1 MADTTTNLPGF
12 SGGGALGNLSNL
24 HIIRQVGILIGI
36 AASVALGIMVV
47 IWLKEPLMRPLGQV
61 DKQQAMDVIA
71 QLEQQKIPYRLE
83 PDGTIMVPQDDFQR
97 VQIQL
102 NSQGVE
108 LGTSQIDGFLAKDSG
123 FSVSQ
128 RLEQARLLRSQE
140 LKLARTIER
149 FSGVRAA
156 EVHLAIPKDAVF
168 VRDSERPSASVLLNL
183 TSSRSL
189 EPEQIRAMVDLVSG
203 SVPNL
208 DAARVTITDQFGR
221 LHHSGSMS
229 KDEVESSKEFA
240 ESRKRSETLQK
251 KVERLLEPI
260 LGAGKYTVEV
270 HVDMDFSQ
278 SEFTQKVHN
287 PELAVVRSERTL
299 NENNGEGGAQGI
311 PGALSNQPPTPA
323 NSPEVAA
330 AAGQASAQGS
340 NRTRTEAERNY
351 EVDTTISHTR
361 NQIGT
366 VRRITASVGLDY
378 VETPT
383 TTAGQE
389 PSKGPRAEADIQNIA
404 KLVKNAIGYDAQR
417 GDLFEIQSF
426 SFVRADVP
434 EQPSEIPFWELPL
447 FQMLIKPAMA
457 LLVALAFI
465 FGVLSPVMKRLSA
478 APPPAAPGGDGFPMI
493 DGLSSDRL
501 SLSGADNLSL
511 PPPVSTELDSVAR
524 AKAVVQSDPQ
534 LVAQVVKNWME
545 EDA

>member
-1 MADTTTNLPGF
+1 MAETTNLPGF

-24 HIIRQVGILIGI
+24 HIIRQIGILIGI

-83 PDGTIMVPQDDFQR
+83 PDGTIMVPQDEFQR

-102 NSQGVE
+102 NSQGID
-108 LGTSQIDGFLAKDSG
+108 LGSSQIDGFLAKDSG

-183 TSSRSL
+183 NSSRSL
-189 EPEQIRAMVDLVSG
+189 DPEQIRAMVDLVSG

-299 NENNGEGGAQGI
+299 NENNADGGAQGI

-330 AAGQASAQGS
+330 AAGQSNAQGS

-366 VRRITASVGLDY
+366 IRRITASVGLDY
-378 VETPT
+378 VEAPPAADGQ
-383 TTAGQE
+383 AGA
-389 PSKGPRAEADIQNIA
+389 KGPRAEADIQNIA

-434 EQPSEIPFWELPL
+434 ELPSEIPFWEQPL
-447 FQMLIKPAMA
+447 FQMLIKPGMA
-457 LLVALAFI
+457 LLIALAFI

-478 APPPAAPGGDGFPMI
+478 AQPPAVAGGDSFPMI
-493 DGLSSDRL
+493 EGLSSDRL
-501 SLSGADNLSL
+501 SLSGSDSLSL